1 MHTNGASSFSPHS
14 YIYMGGS
21 VKLEPDKRV
30 QIKVVKSEC
39 SLMALDSCVYLD
51 GPMIDYAASAPVC
64 VTALLGIYPFIMT
77 ARFGIESDKMGH
89 NDGYHVC
96 CPDKIVEFVVSSVL
110 QPLYTDGISRK
121 CASISS

>member
-1 MHTNGASSFSPHS
+1 LLHVLNQKPEGDA
-14 YIYMGGS
+14 

-39 SLMALDSCVYLD
+39 PLMKLDSCVFLD

-77 ARFGIESDKMGH
+77 ARFGVESEKMGYK
-89 NDGYHVC
+89 DGYHVC
-96 CPDKIVEFVVSSVL
+96 CPDKIVEFVVSSV
-110 QPLYTDGISRK
+110 
-121 CASISS
+121 

>member
-1 MHTNGASSFSPHS
+1 M
-14 YIYMGGS
+14 
-21 VKLEPDKRV
+21 KLEPDKRV

-77 ARFGIESDKMGH
+77 TRFGIESDKMGH

-96 CPDKIVEFVVSSVL
+96 CPDKIVEFVVSTCID
-110 QPLYTDGISRK
+110 TDSHQDACLAHGKSGSTLCQAR
-121 CASISS
+121 

>member
-1 MHTNGASSFSPHS
+1 M
-14 YIYMGGS
+14 
-21 VKLEPDKRV
+21 
-30 QIKVVKSEC
+30 KV
-39 SLMALDSCVYLD
+39 DSCVYLD

-96 CPDKIVEFVVSSVL
+96 CPDKIVEFVVSSCID
-110 QPLYTDGISRK
+110 TDLNPDACLEIGKQGSTLCQAR
-121 CASISS
+121 